1 MLALQEI
8 LPPASSDAGERP
20 CGAWPVSSRLEGSMT
35 GMYGIGS
42 RSRSWGRSLDEM
54 ACPRRAAQVHGATRQ
69 AFGEPGLRSGG
80 IRTRVCPSG
89 EAWLCRPG
97 GQRGAACQDR
107 CRMGPMGCLEIR
119 HASGQ
124 RCARLLIG
132 SFSGEALRNA
142 TRSPPK
148 RMRTSCFALLRDSQ
162 HPAGA
167 DPDRA
172 RKGQGAR
179 RPELREDKGAST
191 EPTWSILAKPVWT
204 AWLEVVS
211 HRCGEC
217 LAVRGISDRG
227 GTAR

>member
-1 MLALQEI
+1 MLSLFIPGIAEEKLAGVLDLQEI
-8 LPPASSDAGERP
+8 LPPASYDAGERP

-42 RSRSWGRSLDEM
+42 RSRSWGRSSDEM
-54 ACPRRAAQVHGATRQ
+54 AYPLLAAQVHGATRW
-69 AFGEPGLRSGG
+69 AFGESGLRPGG

-89 EAWLCRPG
+89 EARLCRPG

-107 CRMGPMGCLEIR
+107 GRTGPMGCLEIR

-124 RCARLLIG
+124 RRAREHIG
-132 SFSGEALRNA
+132 LFSRAALRNA

-148 RMRTSCFALLRDSQ
+148 RMQTVCFALLRDSQ

-167 DPDRA
+167 DPART

-179 RPELREDKGAST
+179 RPELREDKGASS

-211 HRCGEC
+211 HR
-217 LAVRGISDRG
+217 
-227 GTAR
+227 